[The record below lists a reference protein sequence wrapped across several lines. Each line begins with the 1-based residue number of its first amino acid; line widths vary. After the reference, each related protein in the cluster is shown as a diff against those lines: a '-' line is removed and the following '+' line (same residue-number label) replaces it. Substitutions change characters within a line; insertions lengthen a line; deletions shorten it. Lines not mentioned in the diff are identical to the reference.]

1 MGWGG
6 YNTVVIHSSS
16 DKISC
21 LLLTMSRNH
30 VRGINQ
36 ELKNQTARIE
46 TYEKWVK
53 NKFNIYNSLFLN
65 LPSESISNVGILIP
79 LLHEVAKK
87 GLADGLEPLEIL
99 DTFFTTHVDIGS
111 ETEKIEFMFNVI

>member
-1 MGWGG
+1 M
-6 YNTVVIHSSS
+6 
-16 DKISC
+16 
-21 LLLTMSRNH
+21 
-30 VRGINQ
+30 
-36 ELKNQTARIE
+36 KNQTARIE